1 MLKSTGKKYL
11 QFYAENIVYLNL
23 CICKECTLSDSY
35 CHPTSQNCLCR
46 FDHNWLIFLSTGTL
60 TNSEDCDEIP
70 WHVTFHPDLHCLL
83 KLKQSTWT
91 ETYLKM
97 IT

>member
-1 MLKSTGKKYL
+1 MLEILFILTC
-11 QFYAENIVYLNL
+11 VYV
-23 CICKECTLSDSY
+23 KECTLSDSY
-35 CHPTSQNCLCR
+35 CRPTSQNCLCH
-46 FDHNWLIFLSTGTL
+46 FDHNLLIFFLSIGTL
-60 TNSEDCDEIP
+60 TNSEDCDEMP

-91 ETYLKM
+91 EMGNYLKI